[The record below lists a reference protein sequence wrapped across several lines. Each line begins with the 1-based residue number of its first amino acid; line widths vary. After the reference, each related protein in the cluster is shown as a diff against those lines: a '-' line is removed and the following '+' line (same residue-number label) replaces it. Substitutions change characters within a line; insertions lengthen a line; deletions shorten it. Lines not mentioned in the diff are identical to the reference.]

1 MKIVPDF
8 ELVNIAGDYMLI
20 PVGENVDNFSG
31 TLVLNGVSAFII
43 DKLRDD
49 INKEDLVQLVLN
61 EYDVDRETA
70 QTDVEEMI
78 GELINMGVIYE

>member
-1 MKIVPDF
+1 MKIVPGF

-20 PVGENVDNFSG
+20 PVGENVDAFSG